1 MNYQDKIK
9 SLNKN
14 SNLITLFKLRKIR
27 EDLLTQIL
35 DQEILL
41 ILIFLRRMRE
51 IREIME
57 TMEIQ

>member
-14 SNLITLFKLRKIR
+14 SNLIILFKLHKIQ
-27 EDLLTQIL
+27 EDLQTQIL

-41 ILIFLRRMRE
+41 ILIFLPRMRE

-57 TMEIQ
+57 IVEIQ

>member
-14 SNLITLFKLRKIR
+14 SNLIILFKLHKIQ
-27 EDLLTQIL
+27 EDLQTQIL

-57 TMEIQ
+57 IVEIQ